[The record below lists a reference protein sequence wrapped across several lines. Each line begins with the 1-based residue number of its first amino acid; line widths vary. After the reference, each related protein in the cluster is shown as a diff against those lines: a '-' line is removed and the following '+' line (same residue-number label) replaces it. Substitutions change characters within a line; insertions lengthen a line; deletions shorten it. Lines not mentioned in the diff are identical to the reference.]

1 MGMMKM
7 MRKEKYQAV
16 RTAKVTANGCR
27 NTSEYLHN
35 ISVSLKDG
43 FACSYEHSKENHG
56 DRFA

>member
-16 RTAKVTANGCR
+16 RTASVTANGCR

-35 ISVSLKDG
+35 ISVSLIDG
-43 FACSYEHSKENHG
+43 SAYSCEHS
-56 DRFA
+56 